1 MLGAIP
7 TLAFGDLAAEACGSI
22 VARAGYSRRKL
33 LGRMIAA
40 QGLVPRAAAPSCG
53 SSWRLALAHR
63 LWGSGIHPLAG
74 VAAR

>member
-33 LGRMIAA
+33 LGRMITA
-40 QGLVPRAAAPSCG
+40 QGLVPVPPS
-53 SSWRLALAHR
+53 SR
-63 LWGSGIHPLAG
+63 
-74 VAAR
+74 

>member
-33 LGRMIAA
+33 LGRMITA
-40 QGLVPRAAAPSCG
+40 QGLVPVPRLLAAARPG
-53 SSWRLALAHR
+53 GAPWRPR
-63 LWGSGIHPLAG
+63 L
-74 VAAR
+74 